1 MKKIF
6 LILLFFIFT
15 LNSTLAEEFKTEDNK
30 SIQTNDNNIYINLDL
45 KLEKL
50 YTKISKNDLNYQMT
64 TYKKLRDSIINLQEK
79 YSLLVKKEIIDY
91 LYKKINEKYKKILK
105 EYVLSKNNKKITLEN
120 IVCWKSDPI
129 YCDTDN
135 DCICADDST
144 QYPGC
149 FTGNKSYYEKCEDK
163 SMSCTDHCQWWGQRP
178 VKCINNKCSN
188 RYDLNSK

>member
-120 IVCWKSDPI
+120 IVC
-129 YCDTDN
+129 
-135 DCICADDST
+135 
-144 QYPGC
+144 
-149 FTGNKSYYEKCEDK
+149 
-163 SMSCTDHCQWWGQRP
+163 
-178 VKCINNKCSN
+178 
-188 RYDLNSK
+188 